1 MLWRSFFEARQVF
14 VIRWIPILPSSGGP
28 KAPQNKD
35 LLPVSLPL
43 FLLRSGSNARGE
55 SRALEGRRVSSKSPS
70 RVRDGDE
77 GVARRNVR
85 ERIIFLIKA
94 TPIQPKKLK
103 FRKFRF
109 LRPDDLGAD
118 PKNQNFEIS
127 DFWGTWDRQKDQ
139 KGRKFENSDFW
150 ACYPALKTKK
160 AKNQKKRQGECA
172 TTPLLPPHPHPH
184 PHHLPQYSEE
194 DEEDQYS
201 GEWWVV
207 RSMRIVYIVHCT

>member
-1 MLWRSFFEARQVF
+1 M
-14 VIRWIPILPSSGGP
+14 
-28 KAPQNKD
+28 
-35 LLPVSLPL
+35 
-43 FLLRSGSNARGE
+43 
-55 SRALEGRRVSSKSPS
+55 ALCCVSSKSPS

-172 TTPLLPPHPHPH
+172 TTPLLPPHPHSVQYL
-184 PHHLPQYSEE
+184 HHLHIPTSPTVLNTLCPSSLPSPTSPTIQ
-194 DEEDQYS
+194 
-201 GEWWVV
+201 
-207 RSMRIVYIVHCT
+207 HCT